1 MATLSAD
8 VLNAFV
14 GTPTEMTVTC
24 RKGFLRA
31 AGADNNPFGRWWFAA
46 ETPLGLNEPLERIPL
61 LTRRR
66 SVNNTLI

>member
-14 GTPTEMTVTC
+14 GTPTEVTV
-24 RKGFLRA
+24 RGPKSFLRA

-46 ETPLGLNEPLERIPL
+46 EIPSAL
-61 LTRRR
+61 MNPSNGFRCRPASIVREL
-66 SVNNTLI
+66 